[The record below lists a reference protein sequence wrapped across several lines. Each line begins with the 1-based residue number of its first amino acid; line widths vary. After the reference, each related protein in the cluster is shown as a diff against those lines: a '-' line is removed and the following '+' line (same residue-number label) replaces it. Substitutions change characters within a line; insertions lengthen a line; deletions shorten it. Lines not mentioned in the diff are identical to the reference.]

1 MPYLYSLALALST
14 SLSTTAVRALVWE
27 VNLWRDKM
35 KITVDRLVLSA
46 SSRLYRY
53 GIGSAPLDYY
63 LHRS

>member
-1 MPYLYSLALALST
+1 MA
-14 SLSTTAVRALVWE
+14 WE

-53 GIGSAPLDYY
+53 GIGQAPPFGL
-63 LHRS
+63 LSKSLMNKLLGVLLLKIKTKKN